1 MIVELDRKF
10 PIEISDKIYRSYH
23 KSLMREIDEIL
34 TQKIVWVLVKGED
47 NEYHL
52 SFLICENQK
61 TVKFPNI
68 FDLSC

>member
-23 KSLMREIDEIL
+23 KSIMREIDEIL
-34 TQKIVWVLVKGED
+34 TQKIVWVLVKGD
-47 NEYHL
+47 DGEYHL
-52 SFLICENQK
+52 SFLICEGQK

-68 FDLSC
+68 FDIL